1 MLSEKPRYGPKLEG
15 DILKLKNLIIFD
27 MDGVIM
33 DVSASYRDVVRRT
46 AGLFF
51 QPARGA
57 EKLPDPLFELAD
69 LAAVKQS
76 GGLNNDWDLTFAVI
90 SLFFS
95 LVDDPDSHAN
105 RDPWRRY
112 RETIGRCDVASM
124 VNYLQST
131 DKPLASLLKQHG
143 RYEDQFINSLY
154 QGDVGSGNIIKQIFQ
169 ELYLGEDLFRSTYH
183 MDPAVYHGQGY
194 ILREKVLIDRQLL
207 AELAAENVLA
217 IATGRPRAEAEY
229 PLNHFHL
236 DQYFAQILT
245 LDDCLAEEKRIFEQ
259 EGRTVSLSKPDPF
272 MLDAVAAKCRKPFD
286 CFYYVGDM
294 PDDMVAAARAGAN
307 CKGIG
312 ILLAATDKASLRKS
326 LTAAGADYIIDSFEA
341 LSGIV
346 L

>member
-1 MLSEKPRYGPKLEG
+1 MKP
-15 DILKLKNLIIFD
+15 KNLIVFD
-27 MDGVIM
+27 MDGVIV

-51 QPARGA
+51 QPAGGA
-57 EKLPDPLFELAD
+57 EKLPDPLFELSD

-95 LVDDPDSHAN
+95 LVANPGTHEN
-105 RDPWRRY
+105 RDPWSRY
-112 RETIGRCDVASM
+112 RETIDRCDAAA
-124 VNYLQST
+124 LADFLHST
-131 DKPLASLLKQHG
+131 SRPLASLLKQHG

-169 ELYLGEDLFRSTYH
+169 EIYLGEQLFRSTYH
-183 MDPAVYHGQGY
+183 MDPAVYRGQGY

-207 AELAAENVLA
+207 EELAAENVLA
-217 IATGRPRAEAEY
+217 IATGRPRAEAQY
-229 PLNHFHL
+229 PLNQFQL
-236 DQYFAQILT
+236 DQYFAHILT

-272 MLDAVAAKCRKPFD
+272 MLDAVVTKCREPFD
-286 CFYYVGDM
+286 NFYYVGDM
-294 PDDMVAAARAGAN
+294 PDDMLAAAGAATD

-312 ILLAATDKASLRKS
+312 LLLTAPDKKSLANN
-326 LTAAGADYIIDSFEA
+326 LTAAGADYVIDSFEA
-341 LSGIV
+341 LREII

>member
-1 MLSEKPRYGPKLEG
+1 
-15 DILKLKNLIIFD
+15 
-27 MDGVIM
+27 MDGVII

-57 EKLPDPLFELAD
+57 KKLPSPLFELAD

-76 GGLNNDWDLTFAVI
+76 GGLNNDWDLTYAVI

-95 LVDDPDSHAN
+95 LIDNPNPQAN
-105 RDPWRRY
+105 RDPWSRY
-112 RETIGRCDVASM
+112 RKTIDCCDATPIIEFI
-124 VNYLQST
+124 QST
-131 DKPLASLLKQHG
+131 DRPLASLLKQHG
-143 RYEDQFINSLY
+143 RYKDPFIDSLY

-169 ELYLGEDLFRSTYH
+169 EIYLGETLFRSTYNL
-183 MDPAVYHGQGY
+183 DAEIYRGEGY

-207 AELAAENVLA
+207 EDLAANNVLA

-229 PLNHFHL
+229 PLNHFRL
-236 DQYFAQILT
+236 GQYFAQILT

-272 MLDAVAAKCRKPFD
+272 MLDAIVTKCREPFD
-286 CFYYVGDM
+286 NFYYVGDM
-294 PDDMVAAARAGAN
+294 PDDMLAAAGAGAN

-312 ILLAATDKASLRKS
+312 LLITAPDKKSLAKN